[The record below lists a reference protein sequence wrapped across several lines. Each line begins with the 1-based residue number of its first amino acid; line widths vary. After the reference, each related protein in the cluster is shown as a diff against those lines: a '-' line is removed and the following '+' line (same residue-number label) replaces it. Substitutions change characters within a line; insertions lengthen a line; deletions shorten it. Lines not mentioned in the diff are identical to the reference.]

1 MSYSPVTGLA
11 YIPALSVP
19 GYYHQNG
26 AYSYKEGFQNTGIE
40 EGVTNFRALNPQV
53 ERQKI
58 RFGTWLSAWN
68 PATQSE
74 AWRVELPDLGGGTLV
89 TAGNLVWQGQGTGE
103 FAAYRADN
111 GDKLWSFQAGTTIM
125 PGPSFTTPSTHFY
138 PPKQACNQPKS
149 MRRGSGDP
157 LEACSVPLAMLAQ
170 CFPNRLAPGRNAT

>member
-1 MSYSPVTGLA
+1 MCSIAARGELLSAEQYIPLNWASHVDLETGRPVEYPYARYKNEGRLVVPGPSGGHSWYPMSYSPVTGLA

-40 EGVTNFRALNPQV
+40 EGVTNFKALNPQG

-103 FAAYRADN
+103 FAAYRADT
-111 GDKLWSFQAGTTIM
+111 GRQAVE
-125 PGPSFTTPSTHFY
+125 
-138 PPKQACNQPKS
+138 
-149 MRRGSGDP
+149 
-157 LEACSVPLAMLAQ
+157 L
-170 CFPNRLAPGRNAT
+170 